1 MKQTWLYST
10 PKAMA
15 YGRARRQAANIA
27 VNGHPSFQGEREPR
41 APAAR
46 QVTAAVA
53 AAALILAAGS
63 AAEHDEEGEP
73 QVGVLS

>member
-1 MKQTWLYST
+1 
-10 PKAMA
+10 MA

-53 AAALILAAGS
+53 AAALILGS